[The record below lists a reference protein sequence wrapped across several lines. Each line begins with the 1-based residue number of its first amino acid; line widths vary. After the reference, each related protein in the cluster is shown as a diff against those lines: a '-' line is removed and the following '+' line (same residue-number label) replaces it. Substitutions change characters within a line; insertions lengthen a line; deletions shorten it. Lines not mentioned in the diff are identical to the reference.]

1 MILWGLIDFVSAM
14 LCEIH
19 ADEAY
24 YRLYGQYLAW
34 GYFDHPPL
42 VGLMTWLSSI
52 LVRGSSIVAKNLSVR
67 LITVLLH
74 MGTVVLTWLC
84 IPMHSA
90 DIKREQNGFFVIAA
104 SMVMFSAYGFITAP
118 DSPLLFFTALF
129 IYLYKCY
136 LKSPSWNIAILLG
149 VSMAG
154 MVYSKYI
161 CVLVIALVVLSN
173 WRLVKDIKLWCA
185 VLIGVL
191 LTLPHLI
198 WQYENDFPS
207 IINQLVVRSEQW
219 KALYTLEYI
228 PNQLV
233 VFNPLVYVLMWIL
246 VWKGIHTDDS
256 YKRALLYMFAGFQ
269 IFFFVM
275 TIRGHIEPH
284 WTMVTSICAI
294 VLMADEWNSQNS
306 LFNHKLVRNTMV
318 AMLCIVFCARV
329 ILCLN
334 ILPAR
339 TGLAN
344 KRQYYEAMHKASE
357 GLPVVLAGSFQG
369 ASLYRFYYD
378 DKAIRVRY
386 HWDRRTQ
393 YDLLHLEDD
402 WKGKR
407 VCILRNDD
415 MCEDCVIDG
424 FTFRKRIV
432 DKFNINDLPWVQ

>member
-104 SMVMFSAYGFITAP
+104 SMVMFSTYGFITAP

-136 LKSPSWNIAILLG
+136 LESPSWNIAILLG

-185 VLIGVL
+185 VLLSL
-191 LTLPHLI
+191 LLALPHLL
-198 WQYENDFPS
+198 WQLDNNFPTMTYH
-207 IINQLVVRSEQW
+207 LVSRSKEW
-219 KALYTLEYI
+219 SAAFSLEYL

-233 VFNPLVYVLMWIL
+233 VFNPLAYILVWIL
-246 VWKGIHTDDS
+246 VWKNFRSADAYS
-256 YKRALLYMFAGFQ
+256 RALLSLFAGFQ
-269 IFFFVM
+269 VFFLAM
-275 TIRGHIEPH
+275 TARGHVEPH
-284 WTMVTSICAI
+284 WTMITSVGMI
-294 VLMADEWNSQNS
+294 VLLTEEWVRRDSF
-306 LFNHKLVRNTMV
+306 FNHKWVRNTMIV
-318 AMLCIVFCARV
+318 MLCIVFCARIV
-329 ILCLN
+329 LCLN

-344 KRQYYEAMHKASE
+344 KRPFYEAVNKAAK
-357 GLPVVLAGSFQG
+357 GLPVVFGGSFQD

-378 DKAIRVRY
+378 DQAVVVR
-386 HWDRRTQ
+386 HEWDRYTE
-393 YDLLHLEDD
+393 YDLLHLENDFI
-402 WKGKR
+402 GKNACLMR
-407 VCILRNDD
+407 GD
-415 MCEDCVIDG
+415 EDCDDLEIDG
-424 FTFRKRIV
+424 YVIRMKIV
-432 DKFNINDLPWVQ
+432 EKLSREDLK